1 MFEILA
7 ILITVVGS
15 ISIAYAIQRTILQA
29 ILWFMGRM
37 S

>member
-7 ILITVVGS
+7 VLIAVVGCITV
-15 ISIAYAIQRTILQA
+15 AYAIQRTILQA